1 MKCEEKVDQYCM
13 QAIQYKRY
21 AKVRRCNKCC
31 IGCMELCG
39 NLCDKALELKN
50 NIVEGESHEYNGRQI
65 Y

>member
-1 MKCEEKVDQYCM
+1 MICEEKIGQYCR
-13 QAIQYKRY
+13 QTVSYKKY
-21 AKVRRCNKCC
+21 AEIRRCDRCC
-31 IGCMELCG
+31 IDCSNPCG